1 MYTITKEKEYY
12 YFIDETENKKY
23 SLNINMKEIRNEK
36 TGKIL
41 KNFPNINIEN
51 LKNNLS
57 QQNTGAIDII
67 RRYTNNITTMFLL
80 LEFYDKISSIYTPL
94 KRNINTYY
102 LFKKISYCLKI
113 IETIGSN
120 FSEFAKILK
129 SDNYPEDISS
139 SIDKYPYYLLWK
151 NYKDLISFE
160 DFYIFRNSIYP
171 LSNGNIELDIF
182 ILKTL
187 KKGKFLP
194 LADELNYSFLRSYCD
209 MLEDYWNKCIS
220 LNKKPCRENNMLREI
235 NETAESY
242 AILKKELD
250 KEKFKTNYKKH
261 QKAWNFNYSDF
272 IVTIPIEPKDLIIE
286 GQKMHHCVGGYV
298 DKVTNNKTYI
308 VFIRRKDDI
317 KMPYITAEVDLNGT
331 LQQYFLAYDR
341 EITEKTDIEFKEK
354 YQEYLSKVWDLG

>member
-1 MYTITKEKEYY
+1 MYTITKEKQ
-12 YFIDETENKKY
+12 FIYLTDEAKNKKY
-23 SLNINMKEIRNEK
+23 SLNINLKEIKNEK
-36 TGKIL
+36 TDRIL
-41 KNFPNINIEN
+41 KNFPNINIKN
-51 LKNNLS
+51 LEDNLS
-57 QQNTGAIDII
+57 QQNSGVIEII
-67 RRYTNNITTMFLL
+67 RKYANNITIMFLL
-80 LEFYDKISSIYTPL
+80 LEFQDKISSIYTPL
-94 KRNINTYY
+94 KRNIYTYN
-102 LFKKISYCLKI
+102 LFISSYYLKI
-113 IETIGSN
+113 IEKICTN
-120 FSEFAKILK
+120 FSEFTEILK

-139 SIDKYPYYLLWK
+139 SIAKYPCYLLWK

-160 DFYIFRNSIYP
+160 NFYIFRNSVYP
-171 LSNGNIELDIF
+171 FNNGNIELDIF

-194 LADELNYSFLRSYCD
+194 LADEPNYSFLRSYCD
-209 MLEDYWNKCIS
+209 MLEDYWNKCVS

-286 GQKMHHCVGGYV
+286 GQKMHHCVGKYV
-298 DKVTNNKTYI
+298 DKVSNNKTYI